1 MQTELKNT
9 QYTKI
14 QRFKAQIY
22 YFQKVCYKKMKPED
36 ALKLSEYP
44 HLCSICVL
52 LKQFA
57 ASAFIYQT
65 LSIPYK
71 EPIGLE
77 YEPTKKQK
85 PRKTFSLS

>member
-1 MQTELKNT
+1 
-9 QYTKI
+9 
-14 QRFKAQIY
+14 
-22 YFQKVCYKKMKPED
+22 MKPED

-65 LSIPYK
+65 LSIPYE

-85 PRKTFSLS
+85 PRKTSVFREQDSQPNLGRSMFFV